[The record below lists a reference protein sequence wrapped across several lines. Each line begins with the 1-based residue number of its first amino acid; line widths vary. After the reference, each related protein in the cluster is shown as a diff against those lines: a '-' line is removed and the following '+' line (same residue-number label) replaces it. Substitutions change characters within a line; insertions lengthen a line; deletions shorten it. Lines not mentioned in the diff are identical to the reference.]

1 MDVVFDDDELLSYN
15 FSIVCVIECHN
26 WFYVKQL
33 EEMWPGPISIAI
45 PSPVPEKDI
54 ASLSPRVRMAVVE
67 TNGLFPLNYLRN
79 VAINN
84 TITSHYIVIDSG
96 TVLDSSL
103 FQTFQLLP
111 PTVLDPSTAII
122 LPLFFTSSVP
132 VKGCRDD
139 ETCVVEFSLH
149 SVIIPRQRK
158 LLPKT
163 KQRIRE
169 QVAAKKLQMR
179 RGTHVV
185 VCVCSNLEIS
195 LH

>member
-1 MDVVFDDDELLSYN
+1 MDVVFDDDQLLSYN
-15 FSIVCVIECHN
+15 FSIVCVLERHN

-103 FQTFQLLP
+103 FQTFQVLP

-132 VKGCRDD
+132 AKGCRDD
-139 ETCVVEFSLH
+139 ETCVAEFSLH